1 MFPMQWVFV
10 FLSSMITVIEITVAI
25 HNIKITINSIN
36 LISEYELALEVMI
49 SLLCTMRVRE

>member
-1 MFPMQWVFV
+1 
-10 FLSSMITVIEITVAI
+10 MITVIEITVAI